1 MEEPDN
7 YFCRMMGLFVSNLDR
22 SIGPMKPDIKVFPV
36 GLFAF
41 NLGRSGA
48 FRRNRHVMFSGTD
61 RAVRGDVR
69 IFGSVE
75 SRGMSHAGIPLR
87 VCAYSGVETR
97 IARISFTRL

>member
-41 NLGRSGA
+41 KSRP
-48 FRRNRHVMFSGTD
+48 FRCVS
-61 RAVRGDVR
+61 AK
-69 IFGSVE
+69 S
-75 SRGMSHAGIPLR
+75 
-87 VCAYSGVETR
+87 TR
-97 IARISFTRL
+97 YV